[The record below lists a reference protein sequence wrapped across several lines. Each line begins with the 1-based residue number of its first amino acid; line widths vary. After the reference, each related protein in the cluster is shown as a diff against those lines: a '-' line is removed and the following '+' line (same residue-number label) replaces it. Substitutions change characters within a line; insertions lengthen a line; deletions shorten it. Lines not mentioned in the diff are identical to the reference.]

1 MTGRFPAQGTDE
13 ATGPSRAPGSTD
25 GSARSGGTRP
35 KPSRTA
41 TNEIPAGPGVAD
53 DKTDT
58 TATVELPEGLAR
70 AVADF
75 AEHLRLERGL
85 SEHTVRGYTGDVTAA
100 LRHLVSRGARRGTTA
115 DRAVTLADL
124 DLAALRSWLAAGGV
138 EGPARGGPEAP
149 ARGGEAGRRPARRT
163 TVARRAAAARAFTAW
178 SARTGRVATDPGAR
192 LASPRAHHRLPAVL
206 RADQAAAALDN
217 AALGA
222 AELDPVALRDHLL
235 LELLY
240 ATGIRV
246 AELCG
251 LDVDD
256 VDDGRRTLRVL
267 GKGAKERTVVYGA
280 PAAAALDA
288 WRTDGRPHLAVA
300 GSPPA
305 LLLGAR
311 GGRLDPRIARTVVHD
326 AARSV
331 PGAPDIAPHGLRHSA
346 ATHLLEGGA
355 DLRSVQELLGHA
367 SPATTQLYTHVT
379 ADRLRAVHDSAHPR
393 A

>member
-1 MTGRFPAQGTDE
+1 MTGRFPSQGTD
-13 ATGPSRAPGSTD
+13 AAAVPPRAGDPAG
-25 GSARSGGTRP
+25 GSARSGARGP
-35 KPSRTA
+35 KSSHRA
-41 TNEIPAGPGVAD
+41 TTGISSATDVA
-53 DKTDT
+53 
-58 TATVELPEGLAR
+58 LPEGLAG
-70 AVADF
+70 AVGDF
-75 AEHLRLERGL
+75 AVHLRLERGL

-100 LRHLVSRGARRGTTA
+100 LRHLVSRGPRRGGAA
-115 DRAVTLADL
+115 DRDVTLADL

-138 EGPARGGPEAP
+138 EGPAGSSRTEGSRTEGSRGG
-149 ARGGEAGRRPARRT
+149 AGRRPAQRT

-178 SARTGRVATDPGAR
+178 AARTGRATTDPGAR

-222 AELDPVALRDHLL
+222 AQLDPVALRDHLL

-246 AELCG
+246 SELCG

-288 WRTDGRPHLAVA
+288 WRADGRPHLAVA
-300 GSPPA
+300 GSGPA

-311 GGRLDPRIARTVVHD
+311 GGRLDPRIARAVVHD

-367 SPATTQLYTHVT
+367 SPATTQLYTHVS